1 MLTGKNFGTRS
12 LLTTRVFVNGTFDV
26 LHRGHLELLNYAK
39 SLGDFLFVAIDSD
52 ARITEKKGSDRPF
65 NNQVNRLA
73 VMQNLKPVDRV
84 AVFANDHELIDL
96 IKDYRPDIMIVGS
109 DWQNRPVI
117 GSQYSKSLMFFD
129 RISNESST
137 KTIESY
143 LNRRHLH
150 R

>member
-1 MLTGKNFGTRS
+1 MIK
-12 LLTTRVFVNGTFDV
+12 VFVNGTFDV

-84 AVFANDHELIDL
+84 AVFDNDHELIDL

-109 DWQNRPVI
+109 DWQNQTVI
-117 GSQYSKSLMFFD
+117 GATYAKSLKFFD
-129 RISNESST
+129 RMHNESTT
-137 KTIESY
+137 KIIESY
-143 LNRRHLH
+143 INR
-150 R
+150 